1 MNEPIYPAKKP
12 NGCWKLF
19 GWLLTIVSALF
30 IAFFISM
37 IFYLDEEL
45 DKKRAE
51 YSASTAEYEEAMKA
65 YEADSA
71 HLHAEYQRILSEIEL
86 AEEHHDSAQV
96 SLLQGSLV
104 YYGEPE
110 WHPRGVIGDNIGGAF
125 FLFLA
130 ILMLV
135 PFGIGLLMLIYY
147 GYKKR
152 KWRSHIVTDTLT
164 RKII

>member
-12 NGCWKLF
+12 NGCWKF
-19 GWLLTIVSALF
+19 CGWLLTIVSALLF
-30 IAFFISM
+30 AFFISM

-51 YSASTAEYEEAMKA
+51 YSAYEEEYEEAMKA

-71 HLHAEYQRILSEIEL
+71 HLHAEYQRIQSEIEL

-96 SLLQGSLV
+96 AMLQDSLV

-125 FLFLA
+125 FLFFA
-130 ILMLV
+130 ILMLI
-135 PFGIGLLMLIYY
+135 PFGIGLLMIIYY

-152 KWRSHIVTDTLT
+152 KWRSHKGFAPLL
-164 RKII
+164 